1 MRVEPDH
8 FAHALLESAPDAIIV
23 FADDGRIALVNAQTE
38 RLFGF
43 ERAQLVGQDV
53 DELVP
58 DDERTARRNNGPP
71 ASLRRAN
78 LKSIELGARRR
89 DGTRLPVEVSLS
101 PIELGGERFTIAVVR
116 DMTERRRLEDHLLY
130 LSTHDALTG
139 LANRGAFD
147 EVLLRLEE
155 RGPWPVGIIMVD
167 LDGLKQ
173 VNDSSGHAAGDELLR
188 RTARVLKA
196 TFRAHDCVARIGG
209 DEFAMLLAGHD
220 VTALD
225 SVTQRLVRAVDRH
238 NTEHGGATLALSV
251 GTSVARQGDKLHV
264 ALGEADSRMYSMK
277 REHRGAVALASPR
290 Q

>member
-8 FAHALLESAPDAIIV
+8 FARALLEAAPDAIIV
-23 FADDGRIALVNAQTE
+23 FGEDGRIVFVNAQTE

-43 ERAQLVGQDV
+43 ERAQMVGQDV
-53 DELVP
+53 DSLVP
-58 DDERTARRNNGPP
+58 DDERAGKRLNGPP
-71 ASLRRAN
+71 SLRRAN
-78 LKSIELGARRR
+78 TKSVELGARRR
-89 DGTRLPVEVSLS
+89 DGTRMPVEISLS
-101 PIELGGERFTIAVVR
+101 PITLDGQRFTIAVVR

-155 RGPWPVGIIMVD
+155 RGPWPVGIVMVD

-173 VNDSSGHAAGDELLR
+173 VNDSQGHAAGDELLR
-188 RTARVLKA
+188 RTARVLKS

-220 VTALD
+220 VSALD
-225 SVTQRLVRAVDRH
+225 SVTARLVRAVEKH
-238 NTEHGGATLALSV
+238 NEEHGGLALSLSL
-251 GTSVARQGDKLHV
+251 GTSLARQGERLNV

-277 REHRGAVALASPR
+277 KSHHGNARPT
-290 Q
+290 